1 MGSGMVGSVSSP
13 FASAAHAMTMGQNR
27 MAEAATVLAKDVD
40 PAAIVELELGKAQ
53 VKIGAKLARAA
64 DEMMGTLIDTLA

>member
-1 MGSGMVGSVSSP
+1 
-13 FASAAHAMTMGQNR
+13 MTMGQNR
-27 MAEAATVLAKDVD
+27 MAEAATVLATDVD

-53 VKIGAKLARAA
+53 VAMGAKVARAY